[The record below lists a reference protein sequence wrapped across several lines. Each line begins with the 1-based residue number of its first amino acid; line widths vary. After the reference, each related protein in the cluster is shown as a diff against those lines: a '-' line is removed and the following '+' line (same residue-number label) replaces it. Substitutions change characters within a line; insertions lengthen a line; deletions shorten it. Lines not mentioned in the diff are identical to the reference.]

1 MKIISVL
8 NKIMLQVFLL
18 LNNASVFAQ
27 NDIEMA
33 DVMRTDGKIYVVVAV
48 LAVIFIGL
56 AVYLFTLDKRISK
69 MEREKNSK

>member
-8 NKIMLQVFLL
+8 NKIMLPVFLL